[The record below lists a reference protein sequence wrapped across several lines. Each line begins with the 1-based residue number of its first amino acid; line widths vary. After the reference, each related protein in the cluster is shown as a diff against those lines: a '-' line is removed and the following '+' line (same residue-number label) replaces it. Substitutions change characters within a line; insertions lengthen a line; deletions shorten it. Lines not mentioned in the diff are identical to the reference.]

1 MIKRLSIYIAG
12 ILIILSAVCYN
23 GADRLCNVVDREPDT
38 TALNVTEQPHSDDVL
53 QPSHSLHANEVL
65 HVVHSF
71 QFHSL
76 SHVANKSL
84 HHLGRL
90 VLHSHLVN
98 QQYLLG
104 LSHSHFK
111 SASRCFDGYYLY
123 FLRKILL

>member
-1 MIKRLSIYIAG
+1 MMKRLSIYIAG
-12 ILIILSAVCYN
+12 ILIILSAVCYS
-23 GADRLCNVVDREPDT
+23 GADRLCNVVDRET
-38 TALNVTEQPHSDDVL
+38 TALNVTEQTHSDDVL
-53 QPSHSLHANEVL
+53 QSRHTLQTNEVL

-84 HHLGRL
+84 QHLGRL

-104 LSHSHFK
+104 LSHSHLK
-111 SASRCFDGYYLY
+111 SASRWFDGYYLY